1 MDEKQH
7 SSSSAV
13 QHEDIALK
21 ISMQFFAEELLPYLG
36 IPGKVISFAPTELI
50 HLEMQKFYQD
60 FNLVMDDGTWKHFE
74 FQSTNEG
81 LNGLK
86 RFRAYESLTSY
97 QHKVP
102 VTTYV
107 LFSGNIRNPMTSFTE
122 GVNTY
127 QIIPIIMRSKNA
139 DDLFAQLQTRIQNQ
153 QPITKKDLIPLT
165 LCLLMDGKMPLKHRV
180 QTAYQ
185 LTSKIP
191 AETVS
196 ANEIQKI
203 EAVIYIMAEKFLE
216 SMDLEEIM
224 EGISMTR
231 LGQMLVNKGI
241 EEGEKRGELRGE
253 KRGDQNARLE
263 TAKKLLPLL
272 DEKKIAEIVNL
283 PLEVILNLKEE

>member
-1 MDEKQH
+1 
-7 SSSSAV
+7 
-13 QHEDIALK
+13 
-21 ISMQFFAEELLPYLG
+21 
-36 IPGKVISFAPTELI
+36 
-50 HLEMQKFYQD
+50 
-60 FNLVMDDGTWKHFE
+60 
-74 FQSTNEG
+74 
-81 LNGLK
+81 
-86 RFRAYESLTSY
+86 
-97 QHKVP
+97 
-102 VTTYV
+102 
-107 LFSGNIRNPMTSFTE
+107 
-122 GVNTY
+122 
-127 QIIPIIMRSKNA
+127 
-139 DDLFAQLQTRIQNQ
+139 
-153 QPITKKDLIPLT
+153 
-165 LCLLMDGKMPLKHRV
+165 MPLKHRV

-283 PLEVILNLKEE
+283 PLEVILKLKEE